1 MTPYPVID
9 VKATGKNILRRR
21 IEKGYTV
28 LDVQQYLG
36 FATVQ
41 AIYHWQRG
49 QNLPSLE
56 NMYALSVLLDTTINE
71 LIAEHKEV

>member
-9 VKATGKNILRRR
+9 VKATGENILRRR
-21 IEKGYTV
+21 REKGYTV
-28 LDVQQYLG
+28 PEVQRYLG

-41 AIYHWQRG
+41 AIHHWQRG

-56 NMYALSVLLDTTINE
+56 NMYALSVLLEKPVNE
-71 LIAEHKEV
+71 LVAEKK

>member
-9 VKATGKNILRRR
+9 VKATGENILLRRR
-21 IEKGYTV
+21 EMGYTV
-28 LDVQQYLG
+28 PEVQQYLG
-36 FATVQ
+36 VATVQ

-56 NMYALSVLLDTTINE
+56 NMYALSVLLEKPVNE
-71 LIAEHKEV
+71 LVAEKK

>member
-9 VKATGKNILRRR
+9 VKATGENILRRR

-56 NMYALSVLLDTTINE
+56 NMWKCQEMCSRETPKI
-71 LIAEHKEV
+71 